1 MKLLAEWIC
10 FLICAYLCLFVQ
22 DLGTEKAP
30 KIAQKVCR
38 VFEMGSRTKSRT
50 YIYIYTLLPT
60 SHQNGPHPPKRPF
73 RQNVTLL
80 MSWSCLQ
87 SGLVSLFVL
96 ICAYLCRTWGQKK
109 APKIAQ
115 KVCRVFEMGSRTRS
129 RTPLYTLPM
138 APFQLATKTDPIHQ
152 NAPSAKTWLFWCH
165 EVACRVDLFPYLCL
179 FVLICA
185 GLGDGKSTK
194 NCSEGLQ
201 GFWDG
206 FKNKV

>member
-10 FLICAYLCLFVQ
+10 FLICVYLCLFVQ

-50 YIYIYTLLPT
+50 HI
-60 SHQNGPHPPKRPF
+60 
-73 RQNVTLL
+73 
-80 MSWSCLQ
+80 
-87 SGLVSLFVL
+87 
-96 ICAYLCRTWGQKK
+96 
-109 APKIAQ
+109 
-115 KVCRVFEMGSRTRS
+115 
-129 RTPLYTLPM
+129 YTLPM

-179 FVLICA
+179 FVFICA
-185 GLGDGKSTK
+185 YLCRTWGQKKHQKLLRRSAGFLRWVQEQSLGHIYTHFQWHPS
-194 NCSEGLQ
+194 N
-201 GFWDG
+201 
-206 FKNKV
+206 